1 MRNPFDIDQEQIRLL
16 KLIKQAGIEVDK
28 YLKYGR
34 NENCMQEVNKV
45 LVEMITKD
53 FVTNTDTGKALEEV
67 TDQGVN
73 LSDEEL
79 KEGLRKSA
87 DTFHSVKKALD
98 PEEMLEV
105 VKEVLRVESYITFL
119 ETDVDKELKDMEEEE
134 K

>member
-28 YLKYGR
+28 YLDYGR
-34 NENCMQEVNKV
+34 NEDCMQEVNKV
-45 LVEMITKD
+45 LMEMITKD
-53 FVTNTDTGKALEEV
+53 FVTTADTGKALEEV
-67 TDQGVN
+67 TDRGVN

-79 KEGLRKSA
+79 KEALRKSA

-98 PEEMLEV
+98 QQEMLEV

-119 ETDVDKELKDMEEEE
+119 ETDVEEELKNMEEE
-134 K
+134 